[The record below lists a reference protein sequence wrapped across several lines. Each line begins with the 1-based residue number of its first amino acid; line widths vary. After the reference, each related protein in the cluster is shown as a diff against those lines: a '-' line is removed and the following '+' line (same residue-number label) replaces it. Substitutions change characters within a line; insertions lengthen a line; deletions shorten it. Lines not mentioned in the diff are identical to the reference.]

1 MENKATKHVS
11 VADIGRTRIQYIPFL
26 QSGRLSANE
35 SGNINKQNAWATAFM
50 VGRDLSTPQAL
61 NPNVM
66 VEPETLNLH
75 PKSQHLESL
84 TPKAHNP
91 YTNIEPQSL

>member
-1 MENKATKHVS
+1 MPV
-11 VADIGRTRIQYIPFL
+11 
-26 QSGRLSANE
+26 
-35 SGNINKQNAWATAFM
+35 ATAIM

-75 PKSQHLESL
+75 PKSQHLEAL
-84 TPKAHNP
+84 TPD
-91 YTNIEPQSL
+91 S